1 MTFGRWY
8 SKEKSELLLCW
19 HSWRMETRFVL
30 LRIYIFLYFCHKISF
45 SILGLL
51 SWLLYLRIFDPS
63 VTKLPLFILTTF
75 QESVGL
81 RNLVSGFDSLSCYY
95 FSSPTHHQW
104 IISCRAILVSLLA
117 TNNKQQ
123 THFPSIFLRWKSNSS
138 VWCLRPS
145 IARPSKIILFSSYFY
160 VFHDFYSGQVGF
172 LTESWH
178 TICIF
183 ITET

>member
-1 MTFGRWY
+1 M
-8 SKEKSELLLCW
+8 
-19 HSWRMETRFVL
+19 
-30 LRIYIFLYFCHKISF
+30 YFCHKISF
-45 SILGLL
+45 SILGLFSWFSGITFLILNSTLGFLTLL
-51 SWLLYLRIFDPS
+51 SQSCLCSFLRPS
-63 VTKLPLFILTTF
+63 MQV
-75 QESVGL
+75 
-81 RNLVSGFDSLSCYY
+81 LVFGISCLGFDSLSCYC

-104 IISCRAILVSLLA
+104 INSCRANPVLLLA

-123 THFPSIFLRWKSNSS
+123 THFSSVFLRWKSNSL
-138 VWCLRPS
+138 VCCLRPS
-145 IARPSKIILFSSYFY
+145 IARPSKIIPFSSYFY